1 MMYHFIFGLRGGS
14 VDAATPSVLGGCSLL
29 AAASFFS
36 SSCMIKL
43 SSSLLFDLVVPK
55 IAVQKRNASLDQ
67 VIDHPKV
74 DAKKKYR
81 DHDNCGG
88 SAHFLPRRRRDLAHL
103 GAHVVVKRFDPL
115 RPGLDLVSET
125 PTGRCD

>member
-14 VDAATPSVLGGCSLL
+14 LVAVTPSALGGCSLP

-43 SSSLLFDLVVPK
+43 NSSLLFDLVAPE
-55 IAVQKRNASLDQ
+55 IAVQKRNASLNQ

-74 DAKKKYR
+74 DAENKYR
-81 DHDNCGG
+81 HYDNCGG
-88 SAHFLPRRRRDLAHL
+88 GAHFLPRRRRDLAHL

-115 RPGLDLVSET
+115 RPGLEPLSKILAGARD
-125 PTGRCD
+125 